1 MLTHSKKFGVAI
13 FAAPIALALTLGT
26 ILGTAQAAD
35 FPSKPIKFIIPF
47 GAGGG
52 ADIEGR
58 LLAKEMGKVLGV
70 KLVPVN
76 MVGGGGARTYTHV
89 KNAAADGYTVAWNST
104 SILTTTNIGNVPFE
118 HNALAHI
125 GRVEWQPMPFA
136 VKGNARWNSFA
147 DFIKE
152 CKANPGKLKVSNSGT
167 GSATHLAAIQILDA
181 AKCKV
186 THLPV
191 GIKRRNASVLSGEA
205 DAMLAPLTGTVRLT
219 KAKKLKLLTM
229 ATGKRST
236 VFPNVPT
243 AKELGYNVT
252 LDLFRGLSVPKN
264 TPAAIKAKLAGAR
277 AKAAKSKAFMG
288 LAKKKGFT
296 VDPLAVDKFESLLAM
311 EDAKIKGIM
320 KSAGLY
326 RSKKP
331 KMKK

>member
-1 MLTHSKKFGVAI
+1 MKIHSKTLAAGFGLSVALV
-13 FAAPIALALTLGT
+13 A
-26 ILGTAQAAD
+26 GTAFGGE
-35 FPSKPIKFIIPF
+35 FPEKPIQFIIPF

-76 MVGGGGARTYTHV
+76 KVGGGGARTYTHV
-89 KNAAADGYTVAWNST
+89 KNAAPDGYTVAWNST

-118 HNALAHI
+118 HSALAHI

-136 VKGNARWNSFA
+136 VKAKARWKTFKE
-147 DFIKE
+147 FIKE
-152 CKANPGKLKVSNSGT
+152 CRANPGKLKVSNSGT
-167 GSATHLAAIQILDA
+167 GSATHLAAIQLLDA

-205 DAMLAPLTGTVRLT
+205 DAMFAPLTGTVRLT
-219 KAKKLKLLTM
+219 KAKKLRLLVM
-229 ATGKRST
+229 ATEKRSK
-236 VFPNVPT
+236 VFPDVPT
-243 AKELGYNVT
+243 AKELGYDVALN
-252 LDLFRGLSVPKN
+252 LFRGLSVPKK
-264 TPAAIKAKLAGAR
+264 TPAAIKARLSAAM
-277 AKAAKSKAFMG
+277 AKAAKSKSFKG

-296 VDPLAVDKFESLLAM
+296 VEPLEVKKFEALLAF
-311 EDAKIKGIM
+311 EDKKIKKIM

-326 RSKKP
+326 RSKK
-331 KMKK
+331 K